1 MTTMHALFTTK
12 VEDRESH
19 ASHGR
24 GADLTLVSNSFKVLV
39 EELGDVLLRG
49 EFAFLLDEPFSAQL
63 QQFARN
69 DEGRSTALVHALD
82 QPRKRFVYDRGQ
94 LLGRAVSGFTSLP
107 EPFSSISTISCS
119 SLANGLRQSISHR
132 LKLPSL
138 FQEWLICRIWYSTS
152 RTLSD
157 HDAHMIA
164 RSALSQSSPAPSARR
179 KAALGLDRFARP
191 SKSSGRAAIALA
203 TMGRAAHVIAII
215 A

>member
-1 MTTMHALFTTK
+1 
-12 VEDRESH
+12 
-19 ASHGR
+19 
-24 GADLTLVSNSFKVLV
+24 LVSNSFKVLV

-107 EPFSSISTISCS
+107 EPFSSISTFSCS

-157 HDAHMIA
+157 HDAHRATLMIA

-191 SKSSGRAAIALA
+191 SKSRGRAAIALA